1 MTVESDDAFQR
12 FLAEEAALAQ
22 QRRSVARRDGTM
34 AAGMPMR
41 LPAAILTALAC
52 AGAATTAVGAFPQ
65 SAASRLSAGR
75 VVASVSDY
83 VRSYQ
88 EAFSFLIAN
97 EHYVQRASYK
107 TGREHGSAISE
118 GPRWRTMRGELFLT
132 YLGAD
137 RRWIAL
143 HDVAEVD
150 GLPVEGRDNLRA
162 LLAAS
167 PVQSVAARLFRHN
180 ARYNIGTIARNF
192 NEPTLALQ
200 VLEPRNRARFEFRIV
215 DIDRKDPDVP
225 LVTLGFRERER
236 PTIVRNLDG
245 GPVFSSGE
253 MIVEAARGII
263 RWTRIKFR
271 HESVDAELTT
281 TFEWDDRLDL
291 WLPTTF
297 AERYSAGPREGRP
310 PETITGTARYDDYRR
325 FEATGRIAAP

>member
-1 MTVESDDAFQR
+1 M
-12 FLAEEAALAQ
+12 
-22 QRRSVARRDGTM
+22 RRLV
-34 AAGMPMR
+34 
-41 LPAAILTALAC
+41 AILMALSC
-52 AGAATTAVGAFPQ
+52 AEAVTTAVDAFPQ
-65 SAASRLSAGR
+65 SAAPRLSAAR

-83 VRSYQ
+83 VRTYQ
-88 EAFSFLIAN
+88 QAFSFLIAD
-97 EHYVQRASYK
+97 EHYVQRASYE
-107 TGREHGSAISE
+107 TGLEPGRAISE

-150 GLPVEGRDNLRA
+150 GVPVEGRDNLRA

-200 VLEPRNRARFEFRIV
+200 VLEPRHRSRFEFRIV
-215 DIDRKDPDVP
+215 DIDRNDPDAS

-236 PTIVRNLDG
+236 PTMVRNLDG

-253 MIVEAARGII
+253 MIVEPAGGII
-263 RWTRIKFR
+263 RSTRIRFR

-281 TFEWDDRLDL
+281 TFEWEARLDL
-291 WLPTTF
+291 WVPTTF
-297 AERYSAGPREGRP
+297 AERYAAGPREGRP
-310 PETITGTARYDDYRR
+310 PETITGNARYDHYRR
-325 FEATGRIAAP
+325 FEATGRMAAP

>member
-1 MTVESDDAFQR
+1 
-12 FLAEEAALAQ
+12 
-22 QRRSVARRDGTM
+22 
-34 AAGMPMR
+34 MR

-52 AGAATTAVGAFPQ
+52 AGAAAASVDALPQ
-65 SAASRLSAGR
+65 SAGSRLSAAT
-75 VVASVSDY
+75 VVATVSDY

-88 EAFSFLIAN
+88 QAFSFLIAD
-97 EHYVQRASYK
+97 EHYVQRASYEA
-107 TGREHGSAISE
+107 GHENERAIGE
-118 GPRWRTMRGELFLT
+118 APRWRAMRGELFLT

-150 GLPVEGRDNLRA
+150 GLPVQDRDNLRA
-162 LLAAS
+162 LLAVS
-167 PVQSVAARLFRHN
+167 PIQSVAARLFQHN

-200 VLEPRNRARFEFRIV
+200 VLDPRNRSRFAFRIA
-215 DIDRKDPDVP
+215 DIDRADPGVP
-225 LVTLGFRERER
+225 LITLGFRERER

-253 MIVEAARGII
+253 MIAEAASGVI
-263 RWTRIKFR
+263 RWTRITFR

-281 TFEWDDRLDL
+281 TFTWDDRLAL

-297 AERYSAGPREGRP
+297 AERYSARPREGRP
-310 PETITGTARYDDYRR
+310 AETITGHARYDDYRR

>member
-1 MTVESDDAFQR
+1 MKV
-12 FLAEEAALAQ
+12 
-22 QRRSVARRDGTM
+22 
-34 AAGMPMR
+34 
-41 LPAAILTALAC
+41 PAAILTALAC
-52 AGAATTAVGAFPQ
+52 AGAAVTSVGAFPQ
-65 SAASRLSAGR
+65 SAEPRLSAAG
-75 VVASVSDY
+75 VVARVSDY
-83 VRSYQ
+83 VGGYQ
-88 EAFSFLIAN
+88 QAFSFLIAD
-97 EHYVQRASYK
+97 EHYVQRASYEAG
-107 TGREHGSAISE
+107 TGKDRAVNA
-118 GPRWRTMRGELFLT
+118 GPRWRAMRGDLFLT

-143 HDVAEVD
+143 HDIAEVD

-162 LLAAS
+162 LLAVS

-200 VLEPRNRARFEFRIV
+200 VLEPRHQSRFEFRIV
-215 DIDRKDPDVP
+215 DVDRKDSDVT

-253 MIVEAARGII
+253 MIVDAIRGVI
-263 RWTRIKFR
+263 RWTRITFR
-271 HESVDAELTT
+271 HESVDADLTT
-281 TFEWDDRLDL
+281 TFEWDDRLGL

-297 AERYSAGPREGRP
+297 SERYTAGPREGRP
-310 PETITGTARYDDYRR
+310 PETITCNARYGDYRR